1 MSSFEQIPALI
12 KPSQLTDSDL
22 SSFRERL
29 KSQARRWMGPKLRT
43 RVQSSDLIQETFV
56 YTISRLSKLLG
67 RPKSEVY
74 RWMVSVLKYRL
85 LHHVAMMEKEP
96 NQVLVSLL
104 QEPMVHIEVV
114 DALISVE
121 LRMFID
127 REVELLAPVSREI
140 FQLHYVEGLKFCE
153 IAGRLNKSQS
163 SVRSVHHRLLEEL
176 QLKMAKHIK

>member
-1 MSSFEQIPALI
+1 MSSFEQTPALI

-104 QEPMVHIEVV
+104 QEPMVHFEVV
-114 DALISVE
+114 DTLISVE

-153 IAGRLNKSQS
+153 ISVRLNKSQS
-163 SVRSVHHRLLEEL
+163 AVRSVHHRVLEEL

>member
-1 MSSFEQIPALI
+1 MSSSEQIPALI
-12 KPSQLTDSDL
+12 KPSHLSDSEL

-29 KSQARRWMGPKLRT
+29 KTQARRWMGPRLRT

-56 YTISRLSKLLG
+56 YTISRLSQLLG
-67 RPKSEVY
+67 RPRSEIY

-96 NQVLVSLL
+96 NQVLATLL

-114 DALISVE
+114 DGMISAE
-121 LRMFID
+121 LRMLID
-127 REVELLAPVSREI
+127 RELELLTPVSREI

-153 IAGRLNKSQS
+153 IAIRLNKSQS
-163 SVRSVHHRLLEEL
+163 AVRSVHHRLLEEL
-176 QLKMAKHIK
+176 QRKMAKHIK

>member
-43 RVQSSDLIQETFV
+43 RVESSDLIQETFFF
-56 YTISRLSKLLG
+56 TISRLSQLLD

-85 LHHVAMMEKEP
+85 LRHVSMMEKEP
-96 NQVLVSLL
+96 HHGLVCLL
-104 QEPMVHIEVV
+104 QEPMVQIDVV
-114 DALISVE
+114 DGLISGE

-127 REVELLAPVSREI
+127 REVQLLAPVSREI
-140 FQLHYVEGLKFCE
+140 FQLHYVEGLKLCE

-163 SVRSVHHRLLEEL
+163 AVRSVHHRLLEEL
-176 QLKMAKHIK
+176 QLKIAKHVK